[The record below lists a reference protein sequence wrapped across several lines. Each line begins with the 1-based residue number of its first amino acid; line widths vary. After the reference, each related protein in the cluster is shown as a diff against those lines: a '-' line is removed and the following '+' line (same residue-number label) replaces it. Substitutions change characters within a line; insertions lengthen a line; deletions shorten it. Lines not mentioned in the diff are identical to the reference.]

1 MQRKRKQLVLFTCLG
16 ILALAGCS
24 SNSGQAIASGS
35 NNAYSVDAKSKEMV
49 KKGQKIFKNYCAMC
63 HQEDAI
69 GLPGTAPS
77 LSNPEFLSMASNAF
91 LKKTIRDGR
100 EGTSMMPF
108 AGTLS
113 NKHIASVVA
122 YLRSQSTLEYVGEQV
137 DSQPDAHGDERF
149 GKQWFNDICST
160 CHGVNGDG
168 YESGGTGTAIGKA
181 GFLNTV
187 SDGFIRETIR
197 KGRSNTR
204 MLGFQ
209 GPTGLANL
217 TDKEIDDIITY
228 LRTVPSKE
236 EE

>member
-1 MQRKRKQLVLFTCLG
+1 
-16 ILALAGCS
+16 
-24 SNSGQAIASGS
+24 
-35 NNAYSVDAKSKEMV
+35 
-49 KKGQKIFKNYCAMC
+49 
-63 HQEDAI
+63 
-69 GLPGTAPS
+69 
-77 LSNPEFLSMASNAF
+77 MASNAF

-122 YLRSQSTLEYVGEQV
+122 YLRSQSTLEDVGEQV